1 MFFLFGPI
9 VEDSRGATIPFS
21 IAILKDILF
30 DLSGTEVP
38 MAWRGLMARSPLIDR
53 GWPGCSV
60 SPIVLESLLR
70 LKQDEEEIVYR
81 SLIVV
86 AEILDQHL
94 KG

>member
-1 MFFLFGPI
+1 M
-9 VEDSRGATIPFS
+9 EDSRGATVPFS
-21 IAILKDILF
+21 IAILKDVLF

-70 LKQDEEEIVYR
+70 LKQDEEEVVYR
-81 SLIVV
+81 SLRCGRRNPRP
-86 AEILDQHL
+86 ALQ
-94 KG
+94 G

>member
-1 MFFLFGPI
+1 M
-9 VEDSRGATIPFS
+9 EDSRGATIPFS
-21 IAILKDILF
+21 IVILKDVLF
-30 DLSGTEVP
+30 GLSGTEDP
-38 MAWRGLMARSPLIDR
+38 LARRSFMARLPLIDR